1 MIRRWTSTLTVHG
14 PSAKVRAQMPLTL
27 SIRKLQR
34 AISTIHYREP
44 SANIA
49 IEPHHS
55 ENAHLITGVV
65 TCIHRIGL

>member
-1 MIRRWTSTLTVHG
+1 M
-14 PSAKVRAQMPLTL
+14 
-27 SIRKLQR
+27 RKLQR

-49 IEPHHS
+49 IEPPHS
-55 ENAHLITGVV
+55 ENAHLITDVV